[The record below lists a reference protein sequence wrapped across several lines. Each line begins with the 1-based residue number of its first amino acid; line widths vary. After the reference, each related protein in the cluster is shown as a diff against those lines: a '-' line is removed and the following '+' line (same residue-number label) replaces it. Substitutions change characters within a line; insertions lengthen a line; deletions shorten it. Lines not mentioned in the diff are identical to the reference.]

1 MIKDGIKYFTVF
13 FTASEKARPATPQE
27 HRSSIADFLDRVQEN
42 VVFIHFNLQGAE
54 RRKFYSAGIFSCY
67 KAK

>member
-1 MIKDGIKYFTVF
+1 MIKDGIKYVTVF

-42 VVFIHFNLQGAE
+42 VVFIHFNLQGPC
-54 RRKFYSAGIFSCY
+54 G
-67 KAK
+67 KAKILFCWYIFML